1 MTPLVTKTDLDSYK
15 YVAESVKN
23 STTWPQFVSEAQ
35 MLDVKS
41 WLGDG
46 LLNELITQAN
56 TSPTSFSAFN
66 TTLLDGGSYTYQSKT
81 YLFQGL
87 KAVIMYYAFARFSSR
102 QPYNYTAAGITVK
115 DTDFSTPAS
124 DKAVQR
130 LSTEALLTAASLK
143 DEVLI
148 YLRRNASSYPLF
160 NCRGTAGRPRTFFVI
175 GD

>member
-1 MTPLVTKTDLDSYK
+1 MIALVTISDLAAYK
-15 YVAESVKN
+15 YIADSVKN
-23 STTWPQFVSEAQ
+23 SAVWPQFVSEAQ
-35 MLDVKS
+35 MLDVKV

-46 LLNELITQAN
+46 LLNELITQAQ
-56 TSPTSFSAFN
+56 TSPTSFSALN
-66 TTLLDGGSYTYQSKT
+66 TTLLDGGAYTYQTKT

-87 KAVIMYYAFARFSSR
+87 KAVIMYYAFARFTSR

-130 LSTEALLTAASLK
+130 LSTEALLTGSSLK
-143 DEVLI
+143 DEVLL
-148 YLRRNASSYPLF
+148 YLRRNANSYPLF
-160 NCRGTAGRPRTFFVI
+160 RCSNKTGRPRTFYVI